1 MRSSKAR
8 SVKGALGLEPLV
20 HEVRAELA
28 LALGDHAG
36 QLTALRE
43 AQHLYAT
50 MGAHGHAARVAREI
64 DACT

>member
-1 MRSSKAR
+1 M
-8 SVKGALGLEPLV
+8 EPLV